1 MDTNKNS
8 KKIVILGIILLIIAG
23 LIVVAL
29 KGFNVSLMFGKH
41 EAVELKVG
49 KEVNQN
55 EIEEICEAVFQDKK
69 YVAKELEVFSDS
81 MQINVE
87 SITDEE
93 KANLIDKINEKF
105 GTEKKVEDFK
115 IHSVSNKRI
124 RDVVK
129 PYIMP
134 MLLIMAI
141 VYVYSLIRFRSIQA
155 FPLVMD
161 SILKM
166 ILAEAIL
173 VSLIAIVRIPVNDLV
188 IFLLM
193 IVVIAKLVSFVN
205 RNEQKLSQSIENNN
219 EEK

>member
-55 EIEEICEAVFQDKK
+55 EIEEICEEVFQDKK

-129 PYIMP
+129 PYIIP

-141 VYVYSLIRFRSIQA
+141 VYVYSLIRFRTIQA

-193 IVVIAKLVSFVN
+193 IVVVAKLVSFVN
-205 RNEQKLSQSIENNN
+205 RNEQKLSQSIEDTNKEN
-219 EEK
+219 

>member
-1 MDTNKNS
+1 MDINKNS
-8 KKIVILGIILLIIAG
+8 KKIVILGLILLIVAG

-49 KEVNQN
+49 KEVSQS
-55 EIEEICEAVFQDKK
+55 EIEEICEEVFQEKN
-69 YVAKELEVFSDS
+69 YVAKELEVFGDS
-81 MQINVE
+81 LQINVK

-93 KANLIDKINEKF
+93 KANLISKVNEKF
-105 GTEKKVEDFK
+105 ETQKTVEDLNV
-115 IHSVSNKRI
+115 HSISNKRI

-134 MLLIMAI
+134 MLLIMVI
-141 VYVYSLIRFRSIQA
+141 IYVYSLIRFRNIQS
-155 FPLVMD
+155 FSLVMD

-166 ILAEAIL
+166 ILVEAIL
-173 VSLIAIVRIPVNDLV
+173 VSIIAIVRVPVNDFV

-193 IVVIAKLVSFVN
+193 VVVIAKLVSFVN
-205 RNEQKLSQSIENNN
+205 RNETRLAQNVDVTDKQN
-219 EEK
+219 

>member
-8 KKIVILGIILLIIAG
+8 KKIVILGLILLILAG

-29 KGFNVSLMFGKH
+29 KGFHVSLMFGKH
-41 EAVELKVG
+41 ETIELKVG
-49 KEVNQN
+49 KEVSISQ
-55 EIEEICEAVFQDKK
+55 IEEICDAVFQDKK
-69 YVAKELEVFSDS
+69 YVAKELEVFGDS
-81 MQINVE
+81 LQINVE

-93 KANLIDKINEKF
+93 KANLITKVNEKF
-105 GTEKKVEDFK
+105 ETQKKVEDLNV
-115 IHSVSNKRI
+115 HSVSNKRI

-141 VYVYSLIRFRSIQA
+141 VYVYSLIRFRNIQSL
-155 FPLVMD
+155 PLVLD

-173 VSLIAIVRIPVNDLV
+173 VSLIAIVRIPVDDFV

-193 IVVIAKLVSFVN
+193 VVVIAKLVSFVN
-205 RNEQKLSQSIENNN
+205 RSERKLAQSVEIAN